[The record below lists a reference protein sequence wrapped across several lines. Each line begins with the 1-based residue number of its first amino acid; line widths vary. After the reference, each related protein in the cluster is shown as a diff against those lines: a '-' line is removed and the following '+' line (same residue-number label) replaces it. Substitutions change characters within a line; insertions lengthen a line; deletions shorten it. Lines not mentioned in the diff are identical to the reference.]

1 MDKLYKNQF
10 FKNYSERLHALE
22 PMIIQQAKEKHG
34 QDIQVERYLIIIHLH
49 I

>member
-34 QDIQVERYLIIIHLH
+34 QDIQVEKYSIIIHLH